1 MGIEAL
7 MVKEATGLLIRR
19 PDKLKHTFG
28 LYLISLVDY
37 EVSRT
42 GRAAY
47 FFTRYMDDLLD
58 GDRQLPDGV
67 EPLPHIAAI
76 RSQVETGNFTGE
88 PEIMKLAEYSLNALT
103 RKARPGDNPR
113 QDFLDVIDIMVFD
126 NQRLQGRQSLTA
138 EQLAEYYRRTF
149 FPVHNIM
156 LIGLG
161 SSLRA
166 SDIPEF
172 SLCQGRVYSVEHL
185 QADWR
190 AGIINIPTEIL
201 GAAKLTPDSPYQEV
215 TKSPNFKNWAQDELQ
230 ESKAALFSV
239 QSKFPLSEKLA
250 CRIYNNLTRSMLK
263 FIDRY
268 SQIQSKQSQ
277 RG

>member
-1 MGIEAL
+1 MDIEAL
-7 MVKEATGLLIRR
+7 MVKEAAGLLIRR
-19 PDKLKHTFG
+19 PDKLKHTAG
-28 LYLISLVDY
+28 LYLLSLVDY

-58 GDRQLPDGV
+58 GDRHLPDGG
-67 EPLPHIAAI
+67 ETLPHIAAI
-76 RSQVETGNFTGE
+76 RSQVETGIFTGK
-88 PEIMKLAEYSLNALT
+88 PEIMRLAEYSMDALT
-103 RKARPGDNPR
+103 RKAKPGDNPR
-113 QDFLDVIDIMVFD
+113 QDFLDVIDIMIFD
-126 NQRLQGRQSLTA
+126 NQRLQERQLSTT

-161 SSLRA
+161 STLRA

-190 AGIINIPTEIL
+190 TGIINVPTEIL
-201 GAAKLTPDSPYQEV
+201 KTAELTPDSAYQEV
-215 TKSPNFKNWAQDELQ
+215 TESPIFKDWAQNELQ
-230 ESKAALFSV
+230 ESKAALLSV
-239 QSKFPLSEKLA
+239 QSRFPLSEKLTY
-250 CRIYNNLTRSMLK
+250 RIYNSLTKSMLK
-263 FIDRY
+263 FIDKY
-268 SQIQSKQSQ
+268 SSNH
-277 RG
+277 